1 MSDELPA
8 PIAEGTLLRT
18 PFAHVLLYVLQHG
31 LNGTL
36 VVWPEPDRFGQR
48 PGGQDRIR
56 VVNGIPVAGRL
67 LQSSSSFDRG
77 LLPLF
82 VRVDA
87 PYAFYELDLVGDG
100 PDMLRGDINP
110 IALIAASLRGAARED
125 AIEEVLNR
133 LGFTP
138 MRVRAGVE
146 LTRYGFDEHER
157 ALISYLRASPGKV
170 SDQIESSGD
179 KRATRR
185 LVYLLTI
192 TKALEPVTVSAAP
205 AAFGDLP
212 VPEERGRPPSDP
224 RMLASARPG
233 SDPRLAAAS
242 GRPGSDPRL
251 AAASGR
257 PGSDPRLSAVTGSS
271 NPPRSAREVE
281 ISDHGSQPPRERPRK
296 FSLIPTPPEP
306 RGELNDEQRQ
316 IWEELGKK
324 ARVIEQQNYF
334 EMLSVPKDAPIAT
347 VQDAYYKLV
356 KKWHPD
362 RLPPELGEIRP
373 WADRVFYYLTK
384 AKDQLSDEKTRGEYI
399 QSVQHGGGTPESDRK
414 VNSIV
419 SAALEFQ
426 KAEVLF
432 RRRDYDGAAEKLDDA
447 KHLNP
452 DEADFYAFEAWLLF
466 HQFTDANSPYDRML
480 QAVDRAIK
488 LRPIHE
494 KAHYYKAMILK
505 RRGDEGGALAL
516 FKRVM
521 ELNPRNVDAEREVR
535 IATMRGGKSGLRKS
549 GEGGDGLFSKLFTG
563 KKEAGNNKKK

>member
-48 PGGQDRIR
+48 AGGQDRIR
-56 VVNGIPVAGRL
+56 VVNGIPSAGRL
-67 LQSSSSFDRG
+67 LQPSSSLDRG

-87 PYAFYELDLVGDG
+87 PYAFYELDLVGEG
-100 PDMLRGDINP
+100 PEILRGDINP
-110 IALIAASLRGAARED
+110 IGLIAASLRGAARED
-125 AIEEVLNR
+125 AIDEVLNR

-138 MRVRAGVE
+138 MRVRAGVD
-146 LTRYGFDEHER
+146 LGRYGFDEHER
-157 ALISYLRASPGKV
+157 ALMNYLRASPGKV
-170 SDQIESSGD
+170 ADQIENSGD

-224 RMLASARPG
+224 RMLAS
-233 SDPRLAAAS
+233 S
-242 GRPGSDPRL
+242 GRPP
-251 AAASGR
+251 
-257 PGSDPRLSAVTGSS
+257 SDPRLSAASGRPPSDPRLTATKGPSS

-281 ISDHGSQPPRERPRK
+281 ISDHGSNPPRERPRR

-306 RGELNDEQRQ
+306 RVELNEEHRQ
-316 IWEELGKK
+316 VWEELGKK

-334 EMLSVPKDAPIAT
+334 EMLGVTKEAPVAT

-356 KKWHPD
+356 KRWHPD
-362 RLPPELGEIRP
+362 RLPPELAEIKP

-384 AKDQLSDEKTRGEYI
+384 AKDQLSDEKTRGEYV
-399 QSVQHGGGTPESDRK
+399 QSVMHGGGTPESDRK

-432 RRRDYDGAAEKLDDA
+432 RRRDYDAAAEKLDDA

-452 DEADFYAFEAWLLF
+452 DEADFYAFEGWLLF

-505 RRGDEGGALAL
+505 RRGDEAGALAL
-516 FKRVM
+516 FKRVL

-535 IATMRGGKSGLRKS
+535 LAMMRGGKSGLRKS

-563 KKEAGNNKKK
+563 KKEAGKKK

>member
-1 MSDELPA
+1 MRWREQAPYESIRRVMSDELPA

-18 PFAHVLLYVLQHG
+18 PFAHTLLYVLQRG

-36 VVWPEPDRFGQR
+36 VVWPEPDGHGRR
-48 PGGQDRIR
+48 PPGQDRIR
-56 VVNGIPVAGRL
+56 VANGIPVAGKL
-67 LQSSSSFDRG
+67 LQPSSSLDRG

-100 PDMLRGDINP
+100 PGVLKGDINT
-110 IALIAASLRGAARED
+110 IGLIVASLRGAARD
-125 AIEEVLNR
+125 DTIDEVLNR
-133 LGFTP
+133 LGTIP
-138 MRVRAGVE
+138 MRVRAGVD
-146 LTRYGFDEHER
+146 LSRYGFDEHER
-157 ALISYLRASPGKV
+157 ALINYLRASPGPV
-170 SDQIESSGD
+170 SEQIESSGD
-179 KRATRR
+179 RRAARR

-192 TKALEPVTVSAAP
+192 TKALEPVTVSGPP
-205 AAFGDLP
+205 AGSFGDLP
-212 VPEERGRPPSDP
+212 ALDDRTRPPSDP
-224 RMLASARPG
+224 RFPAPVPG
-233 SDPRLAAAS
+233 SNPRFPAAGHS
-242 GRPGSDPRL
+242 
-251 AAASGR
+251 
-257 PGSDPRLSAVTGSS
+257 SS
-271 NPPRSAREVE
+271 NPPRAAREIE
-281 ISDHGSQPPRERPRK
+281 ISDHGSNPPRERPRK

-306 RGELNDEQRQ
+306 RPDLPDEQRQ
-316 IWEELGKK
+316 VWDELSRK

-334 EMLSVPKDAPIAT
+334 EMLGVTKDAPVAS

-356 KKWHPD
+356 KRWHPD
-362 RLPPELGEIRP
+362 RLPPELGEIKP

-384 AKDQLSDEKTRGEYI
+384 AKDHLTDERTRGEYL

-419 SAALEFQ
+419 AAALEFQ

-432 RRRDYDGAAEKLDDA
+432 RRRDYEAAMEKLDDA

-452 DEADFYAFEAWLLF
+452 DEADFYAFEAWVLF

-480 QAVDRAIK
+480 QAVDRALK

-505 RRGDEGGALAL
+505 RRGDDQGALAL
-516 FKRVM
+516 FKRVL

-549 GEGGDGLFSKLFTG
+549 GEAGDGLFSKLFTG
-563 KKEAGNNKKK
+563 KKEAGKKK